1 MKTPSILLSILI
13 CSLISIAQDKVSFSE
28 NYEVKSPA
36 TFKATV
42 SDGYI
47 VVNPSQS
54 SKIEIDFIVKKG
66 ISQVNISKEELSEFL
81 DIEIATTSSD
91 IEISIKDRNSNRM
104 NSWKNTYSVS
114 LDIKVPVETSCNLQ
128 TSDGDIKL
136 SGLTGKQQCRTS
148 DGDVEIFKTEGNLI
162 GRTSDGDV
170 NVNDVTGSV
179 DLTTSDGDID
189 IEEINGDATL
199 VTSDGDISMYIVAGF
214 SSARTSDG
222 DITFKD
228 LAGALHAQTSD
239 GDIAGNFIKLSGDLK
254 MATSDGDIKVT
265 VPQGLGMDIYLKGED
280 LHTNL
285 VDFSG
290 EAKEHLIKGKIKGGG
305 IPIELTTTDGT
316 IKLAYE

>member
-1 MKTPSILLSILI
+1 MKT
-13 CSLISIAQDKVSFSE
+13 SLIIISIFMGSLITFAQNKVSFSE
-28 NYEVKSPA
+28 NYEVKTPA
-36 TFKATV
+36 TFKAAV

-47 VVNPSQS
+47 IVNPSETN
-54 SKIEIDFIVKKG
+54 KIEIDFIVKKG
-66 ISQVNISKEELSEFL
+66 ISHVNISKEELSEFI
-81 DIEIATTSSD
+81 DMEISTTSSH

-148 DGDVEIFKTEGNLI
+148 DGDVEIFKTEGNI
-162 GRTSDGDV
+162 IARTSDGDIKAYD
-170 NVNDVTGSV
+170 NTGSV
-179 DLTTSDGDID
+179 DLTTSDGDIV
-189 IEEINGDATL
+189 IEDINGDATL
-199 VTSDGDISMYIVAGF
+199 VTSDGDINMYAVAGF

-222 DITFKD
+222 DITFRD

-239 GDIAGNFIKLSGDLK
+239 GDIIGNFIKLSGNLK
-254 MATSDGDIKVT
+254 MATSDGDVKVT
-265 VPQGLGMDIYLKGED
+265 IPQGLGMDIYLKGED

-290 EAKEHLIKGKIKGGG
+290 EAKEHLIKGKIRGGG
-305 IPIELTTTDGT
+305 IPIELTTSDGVVQ
-316 IKLAYE
+316 LAYE